1 MARCNELIRYSQE
14 CVLHFFQSM
23 VYLERFLLSDL
34 KEFLS
39 AGFYGTVED
48 QVDLAKVSCLMPL
61 DAPYVH
67 STGTQASE
75 MRRDRIEGMEGK
87 RSGERA
93 IVRRVKRG
101 AAREKLEKVRG
112 GKEGRVPGEKIA
124 GCCNR
129 GDGKL

>member
-1 MARCNELIRYSQE
+1 
-14 CVLHFFQSM
+14 
-23 VYLERFLLSDL
+23 
-34 KEFLS
+34 
-39 AGFYGTVED
+39 
-48 QVDLAKVSCLMPL
+48 MPL

-112 GKEGRVPGEKIA
+112 GEGGESAWRKESRM
-124 GCCNR
+124 
-129 GDGKL
+129 LQ